1 MSFEPNEMPL
11 LPMPAVLFPGTFLP
25 MQIGERAH
33 RDLVRECAEQ
43 NKSLGVVLNAGGG
56 LGCLSV
62 PHTTGCIASVALLLE
77 DSNNETLG
85 AVFFGEQRMRV
96 TGFTQH
102 EPFAT
107 GRVQTFDDYSG
118 TNAERK
124 TKQASKLFQHYLEL
138 VRRRYNAQVVNVPL
152 PDDPIMASY
161 LLAAVLY
168 LPLETKQRWL
178 ESASAALRLQE
189 ELAYLHVECERLKTL
204 LTLSQQSQRQY
215 TTPDFHFFTSLVS
228 QN

>member
-1 MSFEPNEMPL
+1 MSVDPCEMPL
-11 LPMPAVLFPGTFLP
+11 LSMPAVLFPGTFLP
-25 MQIGERAH
+25 VQISELPQRE
-33 RDLVRECAEQ
+33 LVRECAEQ
-43 NKSLGVVLNAGGG
+43 NRSLGIVLNAGSG
-56 LGCLSV
+56 LGGPTV

-77 DSNNETLG
+77 DGEKDTLG
-85 AVFFGEQRMRV
+85 AVLFGEQRMRV
-96 TGFTQH
+96 TTFRQQD
-102 EPFAT
+102 PYVT
-107 GRVQTFDDYSG
+107 GCVESFDDYSG

-138 VRRRYNAQVVNVPL
+138 IRRRYNAQVVNVPL

-161 LLAAVLY
+161 LLAAVLF

-189 ELAYLHVECERLKTL
+189 ELAYLHLECDRLKTL
-204 LTLSQQSQRQY
+204 LALSQQTQRQY
-215 TTPDFHFFTSLVS
+215 ITPDSHLFTSLVS

>member
-1 MSFEPNEMPL
+1 MSFEPKEMPL
-11 LPMPAVLFPGTFLP
+11 LPVPAVLFPGTFLP

-56 LGCLSV
+56 LGCPSV

-77 DSNNETLG
+77 DSNSETLG

-96 TGFTQH
+96 TSFIQQ
-102 EPFAT
+102 EPFVT
-107 GRVQTFDDYSG
+107 GCVQTFDDYSG
-118 TNAERK
+118 ADAERK
-124 TKQASKLFQHYLEL
+124 TKQAARLFQNYLEL

-178 ESASAALRLQE
+178 ESASASLRLQE
-189 ELAYLHVECERLKTL
+189 ELAYLHTECERLRTL